1 MRPFG
6 VVVGGDTKW
15 GRYEVALDPDA
26 AREAIEYCY
35 EQGWTDGLPVV
46 PATQELV
53 DRFLEYSSVPKDDVI
68 AVVEGTDLH
77 CTVEMAALN
86 AVMAGCRPEYFPVVL
101 AVMDAINHEPLGNG
115 TGWQS
120 TSGPAPLILINGKV
134 RRELGFNSDGGVFGP
149 GFRPNATVARTV
161 GLIVRNVLR
170 MEPNVLDQGTQGVPG
185 RWSICFGE
193 TEEESP
199 WEPLSV
205 ERGLAPGESAASATL
220 IRTVEFIDN
229 RVTQDAEEILW
240 DFSDTISRTGALL
253 GARTSIGICFGLEH
267 AQTIGDGGFSKADV
281 KAWLAEHCARP
292 TQDFV
297 RAGKGGFLA
306 AAERDGRIEDGMVR
320 VLPSVDGITILVA
333 GARNAAMS
341 LVFRVMGSWQ
351 KYSSPVLTKVHA

>member
-1 MRPFG
+1 M
-6 VVVGGDTKW
+6 VS
-15 GRYEVALDPDA
+15 LDPDA

-35 EQGWTDGLPVV
+35 ERGWSDGLPVV
-46 PATQELV
+46 PATQEEV
-53 DRFLEYSSVPKDDVI
+53 DRFLELSALEPDE
-68 AVVEGTDLH
+68 VVAAIEGTDLH

-101 AVMDAINHEPLGNG
+101 ATLEAIAHDRLGNG

-120 TSGPAPLILINGKV
+120 TSGPAPLILINGNV

-170 MEPNVLDQGTQGVPG
+170 MEPHVLDQATQGVPG

-205 ERGLAPGESAASATL
+205 ERGFAPGESAVSATL
-220 IRTVEFIDN
+220 IRTCEFVDN

-240 DFSDTISRTGALL
+240 DFSDTISRTGSLI
-253 GARTSIGICFGLEH
+253 GSRTSIGIAFGLEH
-267 AQTIGDGGFSKADV
+267 AQTIADGGFSKSDV
-281 KAWLAEHCARP
+281 KAWLVEHCARP
-292 TQDFV
+292 RTDFE
-297 RAGKGGFLA
+297 RAGKGGFVES
-306 AAERDGRIEDGMVR
+306 AEKEGRMSGDLVR
-320 VLPSVDGITILVA
+320 VLPSADNVSIIVA

-341 LVFRVMGSWQ
+341 LVFRVMGQWTPFSA
-351 KYSSPVLTKVHA
+351 PVRTKVATPTSVGANQPAGTD